1 MKKKIIVIVC
11 FCLSLSMSFVLG
23 GCGLFSVPKK
33 VIVKIPGKFKYS
45 VKNSSKNQ
53 SYLINSDW
61 WKNFDDARLDVLVN
75 DAEKNNLNYM
85 IAIKNIKVARTY
97 VSQSES
103 SLFPTINFSFSSTR
117 NKMPGYQN
125 SLISGSASSGNSSSP
140 SAVIY
145 NLNQAGLSASYELDV
160 WNQLN
165 NAVKQARANVAV
177 SKEDADV
184 IKLTLISN
192 VVQAYFQI
200 KTLDSATKNLKNQY
214 SAQKE
219 IFNLY
224 AVQYKDGLINAQQVE
239 NAKTTLEIIKTEL
252 NDSIELK
259 DTTQNT
265 LAYYLGEF
273 TERFNFNIS
282 GNNINNINKIDKLNE
297 LKTRNYSKLIPPNI
311 PSLILTQRPDVKE
324 AEYNVLSY
332 AYAEKESL
340 ANFFPTF
347 SLTGNYGYA
356 STGLNNFVNNTDSVW
371 NFGLNLLA
379 PIFNYK
385 ENISIY
391 KRSMLQYQQAVLN
404 YRNTII
410 NAFSETDSALVS
422 YKKNL
427 NTLTSYRKNYAYSIK
442 LYNIYRI
449 QYKTG
454 ITGKITYLTYKLDML
469 AAKYNFINQNL
480 LVKENIIDI
489 YNALGMGLTQNS
501 KLDHK

>member
-1 MKKKIIVIVC
+1 
-11 FCLSLSMSFVLG
+11 MSFVLG

-33 VIVKIPGKFKYS
+33 VIVKIPEKFKYS
-45 VKNSSKNQ
+45 VKSSSKNQ
-53 SYLINSDW
+53 SYLINNNW
-61 WKNFDDARLDVLVN
+61 WKNFDDTRLDVLVG

-103 SLFPTINFSFSSTR
+103 SLFPTVNFSFSSTR
-117 NKMPGYQN
+117 NKMAGYE
-125 SLISGSASSGNSSSP
+125 SSIFSGGASSGSQ

-165 NAVKQARANVAV
+165 NAVKQAKANVAV

-200 KTLDSATKNLKNQY
+200 NTLDSAIKNLKNQY
-214 SAQKE
+214 AAQKE
-219 IFNLY
+219 IFTLY
-224 AVQYKDGLINAQQVE
+224 TVQYKDGLINAQQVE
-239 NAKTTLEIIKTEL
+239 NAKTSIEIIKTEL

-273 TERFNFNIS
+273 PERFNFS
-282 GNNINNINKIDKLNE
+282 QAGKNINSTHKINKLNE
-297 LKTRNYSKLIPPNI
+297 LKTSSYSKLIPPNI

-385 ENISIY
+385 ENVSIY
-391 KRSMLQYQQAVLN
+391 KRSILQYQQAVLN

-410 NAFSETDSALVS
+410 NAFSETDSALIS

-427 NTLTSYRKNYAYSIK
+427 NTLSSYRKNYAYSLK
-442 LYNIYRI
+442 LYNIYRV

-469 AAKYNFINQNL
+469 AAEYNLINQNL
-480 LVKENIIDI
+480 LVKEDIINI
-489 YNALGMGLTQNS
+489 YNALGMGL
-501 KLDHK
+501 K

>member
-33 VIVKIPGKFKYS
+33 VIVKIPEKFKYS

-53 SYLINSDW
+53 SYLINNDW
-61 WKNFDDARLDVLVN
+61 WKNFDDTRLDVLVG

-103 SLFPTINFSFSSTR
+103 SLFPAVNLSFSSTR
-117 NKMPGYQN
+117 NKMAGYE
-125 SLISGSASSGNSSSP
+125 SSIFSGGTSSGSQ

-165 NAVKQARANVAV
+165 NAVKQAKANVAV

-200 KTLDSATKNLKNQY
+200 NTLDSAIKNLKNQY
-214 SAQKE
+214 ASQKE
-219 IFNLY
+219 ILTLY
-224 AVQYKDGLINAQQVE
+224 TVQYKDGLINAQQVE
-239 NAKTTLEIIKTEL
+239 NAKTSLEIIKTEL

-273 TERFNFNIS
+273 PERFNFS
-282 GNNINNINKIDKLNE
+282 QTGKNINNTHKINKLNG
-297 LKTRNYSKLIPPNI
+297 LKTRSYSKLIPPNI

-385 ENISIY
+385 ENVSIY
-391 KRSMLQYQQAVLN
+391 KRSILQYQQAVLN

-410 NAFSETDSALVS
+410 NAFSETDSALIS

-427 NTLTSYRKNYAYSIK
+427 NTLLSYRKNYAYSLK
-442 LYNIYRI
+442 LYNIYRV

-454 ITGKITYLTYKLDML
+454 IAGKITYLTYKLDML
-469 AAKYNFINQNL
+469 AAEYNLISQSL
-480 LVKENIIDI
+480 LVKEDIINI
-489 YNALGMGLTQNS
+489 YNALGMGLE
-501 KLDHK
+501 